1 MENLTTIRQ
10 QIDRELDR
18 LPPESLAQILTV
30 IRSLPAPRD
39 YRDLW
44 ANWFAEVEQLPRDRP
59 PINPT
64 SEPPSYT
71 DHLVEK
77 YRAQGLNL

>member
-10 QIDRELDR
+10 QIDRELER

-39 YRDLW
+39 YSDLW

-59 PINPT
+59 P
-64 SEPPSYT
+64 SYT

>member
-1 MENLTTIRQ
+1 MPNPTPIRQ

-18 LPPESLAQILTV
+18 LPPESLAQILTML
-30 IRSLPAPRD
+30 RTLPVPQD
-39 YRDLW
+39 YSNLW
-44 ANWFAEVEQLPRDRP
+44 ANWFAEVDQLP

-64 SEPPSYT
+64 SEPPNYT

-77 YRAQGLNL
+77 YRSQGLNL